1 MESRRY
7 QKTKVLLNGIRN
19 IAVQTY
25 RHLRVPFIKKE
36 HGDKSFIYL
45 KNELDYCIHPYNST
59 YKNERCV
66 EIPIFRDILEGYDL
80 ADVLEVG
87 NVLNHYGTYWHDVL
101 DKYEDHKAVNLKT
114 DLLKFNPNC
123 HYKLA
128 MAISTLEHIGMNDG
142 NEPSAFLK
150 AIKKMQSLA
159 DEVIFSVP
167 LRQNFF
173 VDKCLFQN
181 KLKGF
186 KITYLAQ
193 KGFLDWQQTSFPFIE
208 KGIVVAICRWKK

>member
-1 MESRRY
+1 
-7 QKTKVLLNGIRN
+7 
-19 IAVQTY
+19 
-25 RHLRVPFIKKE
+25 
-36 HGDKSFIYL
+36 
-45 KNELDYCIHPYNST
+45 
-59 YKNERCV
+59 
-66 EIPIFRDILEGYDL
+66 
-80 ADVLEVG
+80 
-87 NVLNHYGTYWHDVL
+87 L